1 MNDTATEALVLVW
14 LVMQLVGMVF
24 TVANI
29 RYFRPVLITSLDPPD
44 HLPVDAEVI
53 LLARGHLRPEVERL
67 VIFCLFTAMGLSVI
81 LRQLVVINHALFN
94 LMFYGTLELG
104 GAVLALKPILVFRDR
119 KRLFRLD
126 AEHSAHMEKVNNS

>member
-53 LLARGHLRPEVERL
+53 LLARGHLRPEIERL
-67 VIFCLFTAMGLSVI
+67 LIFLLFTAMGLSVI
-81 LRQLVVINHALFN
+81 LRQLGVINHATFD

-126 AEHSAHMEKVNNS
+126 AEQALITPKENS